1 MVRLKDIAEKAGL
14 SVMTISKALRDAP
27 DISVNTKVRVKL
39 LAEQMGY
46 VPDSTAQ
53 GLRNRTSKLFGL
65 VIPSL
70 TNPIFSRM
78 VGAIE
83 ERTRHFGYD
92 LILAHTLNMV
102 EREESSIR
110 RLLSRRVDGLF
121 ISPVYRLAPSAP
133 IYDELKRRGTP
144 TVILGQCGPFCSQ
157 FTNVESDDVAG
168 SHAATTHLIQLGHK
182 RIAFFSGPL
191 GSPWAHERLQG
202 YRRALREADIE
213 PNDRLVF
220 NAGTTIDEGAKA
232 ATQMIN
238 ESLDVTAVQA
248 VNDLVAIGA
257 ANLFLNQ
264 GTRIPKDLSIV
275 GFGNILAS
283 EYFRVPL
290 TTLRQPKHRMGDAAM
305 DCMIDLLQGK
315 LPESKRLPADL
326 VVRAST
332 AIAPIS
338 SHPAHVLIQKT
349 KPQMTL

>member
-1 MVRLKDIAEKAGL
+1 
-14 SVMTISKALRDAP
+14 MTISKALRDAP
-27 DISVNTKVRVKL
+27 DISANTKVRVKL

-46 VPDSTAQ
+46 VPDSVAQ
-53 GLRNRTSKLFGL
+53 GLRNRTSKLFCL
-65 VIPSL
+65 VIPSM
-70 TNPIFSRM
+70 TNPLYARM

-83 ERTRHFGYD
+83 ERTREFGYD
-92 LILAHTLNMV
+92 LLLAHTLNMT
-102 EREESSIR
+102 EREESSVR
-110 RLLSRRVDGLF
+110 RLLSHRVDGIF

-168 SHAATTHLIQLGHK
+168 SHAATTHLIQLGHR

-213 PNDRLVF
+213 LDDRLVF
-220 NAGTTIDEGAKA
+220 NAGTTIDEGAKTA
-232 ATQMIN
+232 LQMIN
-238 ESLDVTAVQA
+238 ESIEVTAVQA

-264 GTRIPKDLSIV
+264 GIRIPEDLSVV

-305 DCMIDLLQGK
+305 DCMIDLLQGRS
-315 LPESKRLPADL
+315 PESKRLPADL

-332 AIAPIS
+332 AAAPIS
-338 SHPAHVLIQKT
+338 MHLANVPSQTAKT
-349 KPQMTL
+349 QMTL

>member
-14 SVMTISKALRDAP
+14 SVMTISKALRNAP
-27 DISVNTKVRVKL
+27 DISANTKVRVKL

-65 VIPSL
+65 VIPSM
-70 TNPIFSRM
+70 TNPLFARM

-83 ERTRHFGYD
+83 ERTHDFGYD
-92 LILAHTLNMV
+92 LILAHTLNST

-110 RLLSRRVDGLF
+110 RLFSRRVDGLF

-157 FTNVESDDVAG
+157 FANIESDDVAG
-168 SHAATTHLIQLGHK
+168 SHAATTHLIELGHK

-202 YRRALREADIE
+202 YRRALRDANIEAD
-213 PNDRLVF
+213 DRLVF
-220 NAGTTIDEGAKA
+220 NAGTTIDEGEKTAL
-232 ATQMIN
+232 QMIN
-238 ESLDVTAVQA
+238 ESIEVTAVQA

-257 ANLFLNQ
+257 ANAFLNQ
-264 GTRIPKDLSIV
+264 GIRIPQELSVV

-305 DCMIDLLQGK
+305 DCMIELLRGK

-326 VVRAST
+326 IIRAST
-332 AIAPIS
+332 ARAPIS
-338 SHPAHVLIQKT
+338 RHPANVSIQT
-349 KPQMTL
+349 AKPQVTL

>member
-27 DISVNTKVRVKL
+27 DISASTKVRVKL

-46 VPDSTAQ
+46 VPDSIAQ

-65 VIPSL
+65 VIPSM
-70 TNPIFSRM
+70 TNPLFARM

-83 ERTRHFGYD
+83 ERTREFGYD
-92 LILAHTLNMV
+92 LILAHTLNMT
-102 EREESSIR
+102 EREESSVR
-110 RLLSRRVDGLF
+110 SLLSRRVDGLF
-121 ISPVYRLAPSAP
+121 ISPVYRLAPSAS
-133 IYDELKRRGTP
+133 IYGELKRRGTP

-168 SHAATTHLIQLGHK
+168 SHAATTHLINLGHK

-202 YRRALREADIE
+202 YRRALRDADIE
-213 PNDRLVF
+213 LDDRLVF
-220 NAGTTIDEGAKA
+220 NAGTTIDEGENA
-232 ATQMIN
+232 ALQMIN
-238 ESLDVTAVQA
+238 ESLDVTAVQG

-257 ANLFLNQ
+257 ANVFLNQ
-264 GTRIPKDLSIV
+264 GIRIPQDLSVV

-290 TTLRQPKHRMGDAAM
+290 TTLRQPKHRMGAAAM
-305 DCMIDLLQGK
+305 DSMLELLKGER
-315 LPESKRLPADL
+315 PESKRLPADL
-326 VVRAST
+326 VIRASSGCVPLST
-332 AIAPIS
+332 RPS
-338 SHPAHVLIQKT
+338 NVQSQKA
-349 KPQMTL
+349 KPQITL

>member
-27 DISVNTKVRVKL
+27 DISASTKVRVKL

-46 VPDSTAQ
+46 VPDSVAQ

-65 VIPSL
+65 VIPSM
-70 TNPIFSRM
+70 TNPLYARM

-83 ERTRHFGYD
+83 ERTREFGYD
-92 LILAHTLNMV
+92 LLLAHTLNMTD
-102 EREESSIR
+102 REESSVR
-110 RLLSRRVDGLF
+110 RLLSHRVDGIF

-168 SHAATTHLIQLGHK
+168 SHAATTHLIQLGHR

-213 PNDRLVF
+213 LDDRLVF

-232 ATQMIN
+232 ALQMIN
-238 ESLDVTAVQA
+238 ESLEVTAVQA

-264 GTRIPKDLSIV
+264 GIRIPEDLSVV

-305 DCMIDLLQGK
+305 DCMIELLQGRR
-315 LPESKRLPADL
+315 PESKRLPADL

-332 AIAPIS
+332 AAAPIS
-338 SHPAHVLIQKT
+338 MPLGNVPSQTAAT
-349 KPQMTL
+349 QMTL